1 VSRALAAA
9 LVVVSACA
17 HKSPDPISA
26 RTVVWSAGAIRTQ
39 DVKKPNVEA
48 IVVRDGKIVF
58 IGKRDAALD
67 LAGKDA
73 EVEHF
78 DGHVIIPGL
87 VDSHGHLMSLG
98 RSLAIANLGAARSQE
113 EAAALVTESSVQG
126 EWLLG
131 RGWDQNDWSSKG
143 FPGRAVLD
151 AKFPSRPVIL
161 FRVDGHAA
169 WVNAEALRR
178 AGITAATPDPAGGR
192 ILRDKAGEPTGVLI
206 DNAVDLVK
214 ARLPEATPEQ
224 LAQRL
229 QAAITK
235 CLSVGLTGIHDAGME
250 WATFM
255 QLQQLDRTSALDLRI
270 YAMADGQGDEA
281 KDFLDHGPFEGKLLR
296 MRSVKLVAD
305 GALGSRGAALH
316 LPYTDEPSQSG
327 LLLLSLDEL
336 TKRTTAFAAK
346 GFQVAVHA
354 IGDKANTTVLDVL
367 SGLERQRPG
376 SRHRVEHAQLLMAA
390 DVKRFA
396 GEGVIASFQPT
407 HATSDM
413 PWAVERVGEERLK
426 YAYAWRSVLDSGAHL
441 AFGSDFPVEE
451 PDPLRGIY
459 AARFRQDAKGNP
471 PNGWH
476 PEQRLGGAE
485 ALAAF
490 TTGSAYAEFAEERRG
505 SLSVGMDADFVVVSV
520 DPVTAS
526 AEQLL
531 GARVLATVVA
541 GRVVFRAP
549 N

>member
-1 VSRALAAA
+1 MNRALIFA
-9 LVVVSACA
+9 LFVVSACA
-17 HKSPDPISA
+17 HKPPDPVSA
-26 RTVVWSAGAIRTQ
+26 RTTVWSAGAIRTQ
-39 DVKKPNVEA
+39 DAKAPGVEA
-48 IVVRDGKIVF
+48 IVVRDGKILF
-58 IGKRDAALD
+58 IGNREAALD
-67 LAGKDA
+67 FAGKDA
-73 EVEHF
+73 QVEHF
-78 DGHVIIPGL
+78 DGDVIIPGL
-87 VDSHGHLMSLG
+87 VDSHGHLLSLG
-98 RSLAIANLGAARSQE
+98 RSLAIANLGPARSAE
-113 EAAALVTESSVQG
+113 EAVALVTDSSAQG

-131 RGWDQNDWSSKG
+131 RGWDQNDWSSKE
-143 FPGRAVLD
+143 FPNRALLD
-151 AKFPSRPVIL
+151 AKFPTRPVLL

-169 WVNAEALRR
+169 WVNAEALGR

-206 DNAVDLVK
+206 DNAIDLVNRK
-214 ARLPEATPEQ
+214 VPAPTPEQ

-229 QAAITK
+229 QAAIAK
-235 CLSVGLTGIHDAGME
+235 CVSVGLTGIHDAGME

-281 KDFLDHGPFEGKLLR
+281 KDFLDHGLFEGKLLR
-296 MRSVKLVAD
+296 LRAVKLVAD

-316 LPYTDEPSQSG
+316 FPYSDEPTQSG
-327 LLLLSLDEL
+327 LLLLSPDEL
-336 TKRTTAFAAK
+336 KKRATAFAAK

-367 SGLERQRPG
+367 GGLERQRPN
-376 SRHRVEHAQLLMAA
+376 SRHRVEHAQVLMFA

-396 GEGVIASFQPT
+396 GQGVIASFQPT

-413 PWAVERVGEERLK
+413 PWAVDRVGEDRLK
-426 YAYAWRSVLDSGAHL
+426 YAYAWRSVLDSGAHV

-476 PEQRLGGAE
+476 PEQRLSGVE

-490 TTGSAYAEFAEERRG
+490 TTGSAFAEFAEERRG
-505 SLSVGMDADFVVVSV
+505 TLSVGMDADFVVLSV
-520 DPVTAS
+520 DPVTAT

-531 GARVLATVVA
+531 GARVVATVIA
-541 GRVVFRAP
+541 GRVVFRAQH
-549 N
+549 